1 MSPTNEEYRQ
11 KYLTKNRLATKHR
24 KERDDALNALRF
36 IIDSIDSIDAND
48 QNKPS
53 LLAIQ
58 HARTVLLRFP
68 RPRPPNR

>member
-36 IIDSIDSIDAND
+36 IIDSIDAND
-48 QNKPS
+48 KNYPS
-53 LLAIQ
+53 LLAVQ
-58 HARTVLLRFP
+58 NARTVLLRFP